1 MVEDKA
7 HSFFMA
13 EETHDYTGTQ
23 RVAKGAAAPWLKGMA
38 LTAASA
44 SSRRVAFLLAHPRS
58 KGIPVTFFPALFR
71 CRETT
76 S

>member
-13 EETHDYTGTQ
+13 EETHDYTGIQ
-23 RVAKGAAAPWLKGMA
+23 KVAKGAAAPWLKGMA
-38 LTAASA
+38 LTAAFA
-44 SSRRVAFLLAHPRS
+44 SLRRAAFLLAYPHG
-58 KGIPVTFFPALFR
+58 KGIPVIFSPALFR

>member
-38 LTAASA
+38 LTAVSA
-44 SSRRVAFLLAHPRS
+44 SSRRTAFLLVQPRS
-58 KGIPVTFFPALFR
+58 KGIPVTFSPALFR
-71 CRETT
+71 YREAT